1 MSIVLVLPDTPY
13 AITTG
18 MASIVMFILA
28 GFVWKRRILPGGR
41 YFALLMFAIG
51 VWTLTAVLEMAAAGL
66 PAKIAFGKLSY
77 FAVVSIGLLFFSFAL
92 DFCGKRSWIGG
103 RRELA
108 LWLFPAIVLVLAFTN
123 EWHGLIWPS
132 VTLDGT
138 APGQLAVYTHG
149 PVFFLFTAYAYSL
162 VIVGV
167 LLMVRTALR
176 TTAARRLQIA
186 SVLAG
191 AAAVIAGNLLH
202 IFNVRPAGGLDL
214 FPFFLLIAAVFA
226 SWRIF
231 GNHLFD
237 IRPLARERL
246 IADMTDGILV
256 VNNGDI
262 VVEANPAASR
272 LIGVRTAIGGRPLA
286 EVLAQVPALRKA
298 LSDRQ
303 EMPAEVP
310 VGSGDT
316 TRWLDIRAS
325 RLGDRRGKPS
335 GWLIVLRDV
344 TGRKRAEEDLRT
356 AYDRLLRSNEALQKE
371 IDDRRKAE
379 GQALV
384 MLREK
389 EVLLKEIHHRVKNNL
404 QIISSLLSLQSE
416 GSGGE
421 ENVARMFRD
430 SQDRI
435 RSMALIHEKLYRSK
449 DLSHIDFAEYVGSLT
464 AYLSRTYTT
473 GGNVSMALDI
483 RDVWLDI
490 DVAIPCGL
498 IINELTSNALKYAFP
513 NRRPGTISISLMRS
527 DDRYVLKVGDDG
539 QGLPPGLDFR
549 NTSSLGLML
558 VTSLVE
564 QLDGTIALDCVAGTC
579 FTITFSGSR
588 K

>member
-1 MSIVLVLPDTPY
+1 MGITSIVAFL
-13 AITTG
+13 
-18 MASIVMFILA
+18 LA
-28 GFVWKRRILPGGR
+28 GFVWTRRILPGGR
-41 YFALLMFAIG
+41 YFALLMFAMG
-51 VWTLTAVLEMAAAGL
+51 EWTLTAVLEMAASDL
-66 PAKIAFGKLSY
+66 SAKIAFGKLSY
-77 FAVVSIGLLFFSFAL
+77 FAVVSLGLLFFSFAL
-92 DFCGKRSWIGG
+92 DYCGKRTWIAGK
-103 RRELA
+103 RELA
-108 LWLFPAIVLVLAFTN
+108 LWVFPAIVLVLAFTN

-132 VTLDGT
+132 VTLAG
-138 APGQLAVYTHG
+138 APERLAVYTHG

-162 VIVGV
+162 AIAGILV
-167 LLMVRTALR
+167 LAGTALR
-176 TTAARRLQIA
+176 TTAARRMQIV

-191 AAAVIAGNLLH
+191 AAVVIAGNLLH
-202 IFNVRPAGGLDL
+202 IFDVRPLGDLDL
-214 FPFFLLIAAVFA
+214 YPFLLLIAAVFG

-256 VNNGDI
+256 VDNEDI
-262 VVEANPAASR
+262 VVEINPAASR
-272 LIGVRTAIGGRPLA
+272 LIGGHSAIGGRPLA
-286 EVLAQVPALRKA
+286 EVLAEAPALRKA
-298 LSDRQ
+298 MSDRQ
-303 EMPAEVP
+303 ETPVEVP
-310 VGSGDT
+310 VGPGDSI
-316 TRWLDIRAS
+316 RWLDVRAS

-344 TGRKRAEEDLRT
+344 TGRKRIEEDLRM
-356 AYDRLLRSNEALQKE
+356 AYGRLLLSNEALQNE

-379 GQALV
+379 EQALV

-421 ENVARMFRD
+421 ESVAKKFRD

-464 AYLSRTYTT
+464 AYLYRTYAT
-473 GGNVSMALDI
+473 GGNVSLALDI

-498 IINELTSNALKYAFP
+498 IINELTSNAFKYAFP
-513 NRRPGTISISLMRS
+513 DQRPGTISISLMRS

-549 NTSSLGLML
+549 NTLSLGLML
-558 VTSLVE
+558 VSSLVE